1 LSRTLSRPAASRLTL
16 WQRLNRPVGRWGS
29 SFVLALLL
37 VVVLWVWRDVRVG
50 MVVSDSMKPT
60 LQRGDYYVIR
70 IDAYRKRGP
79 QHGDVVVIKHPQGH
93 EILIKR
99 VLGVGGDWISVV
111 NGHAWVNGEWLV
123 EPYLKKAPDLPE
135 RPVFTKVPDGQLFLM
150 GDNRNLSEDSRDIG
164 TLPAKQV
171 IGRATRI
178 VWPLKRRA
186 RLDGVD
192 LKVPDTWTP
201 PVGW

>member
-1 LSRTLSRPAASRLTL
+1 
-16 WQRLNRPVGRWGS
+16 
-29 SFVLALLL
+29 
-37 VVVLWVWRDVRVG
+37 
-50 MVVSDSMKPT
+50 
-60 LQRGDYYVIR
+60 
-70 IDAYRKRGP
+70 
-79 QHGDVVVIKHPQGH
+79 VIKHPQGH

-123 EPYLKKAPDLPE
+123 EPYIKKAPDLPE
-135 RPVFTKVPDGQLFLM
+135 RPVFTRVPDGQLFLM

-164 TLPAKQV
+164 TLAAKQV

-178 VWPLKRRA
+178 IWPVKRRG